1 MPLSLAT
8 LYVLRLS
15 PAQDLRLL
23 LANNVCGSIV
33 TNHQIGQRALGR
45 VLVIM
50 GVRFPWVVTP
60 PIRCYKVC
68 PLLLEGMKVIRFF
81 VSTMAVV
88 CFLSYGCKGP
98 PSTQDR
104 TVSQPPAGPDVLK
117 VCTERPP
124 SYTASVDSQ
133 LKAVLPLLGKTEIEA
148 ESIVKVFLN
157 QESGGSRKGE
167 DLNNYMFYVCQMSN
181 NGKWSEA
188 TTERLINRFID
199 KWGSEPQ
206 STAPV
211 SAVRDPVIEVSY
223 GLKGFG
229 LPIPIEPSA
238 TAELILIRE
247 DRTVEL
253 QKITNGRNTRLQWPT
268 AERIFPPESTGKIT
282 LSNHGDVGLFNISY
296 SVKIAIQGQKVPGGV
311 IEVPF
316 TLPLHDLL
324 SGKSQSFTIVNQS
337 SFMTLLHFSE
347 AATVEI
353 QSQDQRRQV
362 KVKARDITISDQ
374 LTYLQGSLH
383 KWSGL
388 KMLDPDQLK
397 KNQKNDPPGR
407 DHSGLAKD

>member
-1 MPLSLAT
+1 MGRDFVLGIITLAFGGILWWIT
-8 LYVLRLS
+8 EAKLDVPRELFAWIGTIFVLLI
-15 PAQDLRLL
+15 ATTI
-23 LANNVCGSIV
+23 AV
-33 TNHQIGQRALGR
+33 
-45 VLVIM
+45 
-50 GVRFPWVVTP
+50 
-60 PIRCYKVC
+60 
-68 PLLLEGMKVIRFF
+68 PLLRWLYSRKRREVPMLLIILTG
-81 VSTMAVV
+81 A
-88 CFLSYGCKGP
+88 LSG
-98 PSTQDR
+98 
-104 TVSQPPAGPDVLK
+104 
-117 VCTERPP
+117 
-124 SYTASVDSQ
+124 
-133 LKAVLPLLGKTEIEA
+133 AVLGYIAWNLSAKKYDTEKIGSKT
-148 ESIVKVFLN
+148 
-157 QESGGSRKGE
+157 
-167 DLNNYMFYVCQMSN
+167 
-181 NGKWSEA
+181 
-188 TTERLINRFID
+188 
-199 KWGSEPQ
+199 EPQ
-206 STAPV
+206 SVAPV

-253 QKITNGRNTRLQWPT
+253 QKITNGRNTRLLWPT
-268 AERIFPPESTGKIT
+268 PESIFPPESTGKIT
-282 LSNHGDVGLFNISY
+282 LSNHGDAGLFNISY

-324 SGKSQSFTIVNQS
+324 SGKSQSFTIMNQS